1 MVAPPL
7 VKDAVVVPGSTLF
20 STVTGPLQEARVR
33 RYGFVLPACPES
45 VARARHLT
53 ADRLTGW
60 GLGEDVGFA
69 ASLVVSE
76 LVTNAVIHTGS
87 ERVRCELVDAGGR
100 LRIAVCDEGVGPLG
114 PRLRRT
120 AQDAGE
126 HGRGLVL
133 VDGMCDAWGTQ
144 ENDLDSGRTVWAELP
159 HTCDDVVPPAAAAQ
173 GGPLR

>member
-1 MVAPPL
+1 
-7 VKDAVVVPGSTLF
+7 
-20 STVTGPLQEARVR
+20 
-33 RYGFVLPACPES
+33 
-45 VARARHLT
+45 LT
-53 ADRLTGW
+53 ADRLTDW

-87 ERVRCELVDAGGR
+87 ARVLLELVDTEGR
-100 LRIAVCDEGVGPLG
+100 LRIAVRDEGIGPEG

-133 VDGMCDAWGTQ
+133 VDGMCDAWGSQ
-144 ENDLDSGRTVWAELP
+144 ENGPESGRTVWAELP
-159 HTCDDVVPPAAAAQ
+159 HGCGDLTADLTADLAADLTADSLLGSDDLVSAPPAVQ
-173 GGPLR
+173 GGALR

>member
-1 MVAPPL
+1 M
-7 VKDAVVVPGSTLF
+7 VPGSTLF
-20 STVTGPLQEARVR
+20 SPVTGPLQEARVR

-53 ADRLTGW
+53 TDRLTDW

-159 HTCDDVVPPAAAAQ
+159 HACDDVVPPAAAAQ